1 MTMAN
6 TQCVKP
12 QVIVQIVEAYAKGGT
27 DGLTEVEFVEVMRA
41 VLLENTAFNQ
51 NESFASLDAGQVQRL
66 LAENW
71 KPQALAD
78 SASAPPEP
86 LSELKSRLVVRIE
99 RLRLL
104 GLLQPPP
111 VEWNGETEEERKAL
125 ESVGFLFNGYVVG
138 VWYWD
143 IVELLRKV
151 FFIGLLPFIAEQ
163 RNVQLAIG
171 FLLTSAFLLVAS
183 RVRPFKEEGVDT
195 VYMWSNAALGL
206 TLFYGHLVDGDWPAS
221 FKSTIATLNIAVIFS
236 VLFSPF
242 IVQLFLSSWSPT
254 LLARRCWPCPSQES
268 AEVDGKEPP
277 SSEGRQG
284 SSDGSVVPSTND
296 KEWIQSTP
304 STASQGGAVDN
315 FRLLQAVARS
325 GRGVERISTTSPAA
339 SASGLQR
346 RQPNQRHTKD
356 PAQAVRTV
364 SEQNIG
370 SRAVIDQPHVTVDT
384 GFVSGGRGFDIGTLQ
399 LAPMTRETSTDS
411 GASAVA
417 QETWGGAHRQHEQ
430 YVAILARGAAMPE
443 EAMGAADTVVNVQEL
458 AQDTGGSGV
467 SFGPGEGFR
476 KEGGAG
482 TGLAEEPAV
491 RTQLGHRDEVSEW
504 FDTQELRNIP
514 LTAGQEARVASMS
527 PQVPGLQI

>member
-1 MTMAN
+1 MRCWGLALISN
-6 TQCVKP
+6 VAA
-12 QVIVQIVEAYAKGGT
+12 VIVDVE
-27 DGLTEVEFVEVMRA
+27 
-41 VLLENTAFNQ
+41 Q
-51 NESFASLDAGQVQRL
+51 
-66 LAENW
+66 
-71 KPQALAD
+71 
-78 SASAPPEP
+78 
-86 LSELKSRLVVRIE
+86 
-99 RLRLL
+99 
-104 GLLQPPP
+104 
-111 VEWNGETEEERKAL
+111 
-125 ESVGFLFNGYVVG
+125 
-138 VWYWD
+138 
-143 IVELLRKV
+143 
-151 FFIGLLPFIAEQ
+151 
-163 RNVQLAIG
+163 
-171 FLLTSAFLLVAS
+171 VAS

-268 AEVDGKEPP
+268 AEVPSTPHARLCSPQCLRAWSLHNVSKSVNPTLCIFQVDGKEPP